1 MLIARRR
8 IGLSRDPLSVTPGE
22 EYEQLV
28 NALMDLFRR
37 QGRILTHAIRGD
49 YPRPEPI
56 DGFIPEVVGIRTF
69 REEHLPIVGKRE
81 EPILGAAIK
90 CEDLGREETGQKI
103 VAFAKRCLVYVMVP
117 ARCFPSEESESEQF
131 WIYLYLEDYKRRTGD
146 RLVGICV
153 GRPWP

>member
-1 MLIARRR
+1 M
-8 IGLSRDPLSVTPGE
+8 DPLSPTPEE

-37 QGRILTHAIRGD
+37 DGRTITHAVRGD

-56 DGFIPEVVGIRTF
+56 DGFMPEVAGIQTF
-69 REEHLPIVGKRE
+69 KEEHVPIFGKRE
-81 EPILGAAIK
+81 RPILGAAIK

-117 ARCFPSEESESEQF
+117 ARCYPSEESEVEQF
-131 WIYLYLEDYKRRTGD
+131 WINLYLEDYIRRTGD
-146 RLVGICV
+146 HIEGVSV